1 MDNDTVFDV
10 LAFMIIIGICFICYA
25 VPILL
30 EEPEPEQLRS
40 FSLEVSFPEI
50 EAPDVSRAF
59 EVKANKEAAKSRL
72 DDLSGIL
79 AKLEEIEPSAVRI
92 TYAGCFY
99 VTSYSNTPEQCG
111 NSLGITAS
119 GKLVTEDPTCRTV
132 AVDPAII
139 PLGTKLI
146 IEGYEG
152 IIWEAADTG
161 SAINNYDL
169 DLFTFSEAESIS
181 FNPVYL
187 DAWIIEEL

>member
-1 MDNDTVFDV
+1 MDNDTIFDV
-10 LAFMIIIGICFICYA
+10 LAFMLIIGICFICYA
-25 VPILL
+25 VPVLL

-40 FSLEVSFPEI
+40 FTLEVSFPEI

-99 VTSYSNTPEQCG
+99 VTSYSNTVEQCG
-111 NSLGITAS
+111 NTLGITAS

-187 DAWIIEEL
+187 DAWIVEEL

>member
-25 VPILL
+25 VPVIL

-40 FSLEVSFPEI
+40 FSLELSFPEI

-99 VTSYSNTPEQCG
+99 VTSYSNTVEQCG
-111 NSLGITAS
+111 NTLGITAS

>member
-25 VPILL
+25 VPVLL

-40 FSLEVSFPEI
+40 FSLEVSFPKI

-72 DDLSGIL
+72 DDLAGIL
-79 AKLEEIEPSAVRI
+79 AKLDEIEPSAVRI

-99 VTSYSNTPEQCG
+99 VTSYSNTVEQCG
-111 NSLGITAS
+111 NTLGITAS

-161 SAINNYDL
+161 SAIENYDL

>member
-25 VPILL
+25 VPVIL
-30 EEPEPEQLRS
+30 EEPEPEKLRS

-72 DDLSGIL
+72 DDLAGIL
-79 AKLEEIEPSAVRI
+79 AKLDEIEPSAVRI
-92 TYAGCFY
+92 TYAGTFY
-99 VTSYSNTPEQCG
+99 VTSYSNTVEQCG
-111 NSLGITAS
+111 NTLGITAS

>member
-1 MDNDTVFDV
+1 MDNDTIFDV

-25 VPILL
+25 VPVLL
-30 EEPEPEQLRS
+30 EEPEPEQLKS

-79 AKLEEIEPSAVRI
+79 AKLDEIEPSAVRI

>member
-25 VPILL
+25 VPVLL

-72 DDLSGIL
+72 DDLAGIL

-187 DAWIIEEL
+187 DAWIVEEL

>member
-1 MDNDTVFDV
+1 MDNDTIFDV

-25 VPILL
+25 VPVLL
-30 EEPEPEQLRS
+30 EEPEAEQLRS
-40 FSLEVSFPEI
+40 YSLEVSFPEI

-72 DDLSGIL
+72 DDLAGIL
-79 AKLEEIEPSAVRI
+79 AKLDEIEPSAVRI
-92 TYAGCFY
+92 TYAGTFY
-99 VTSYSNTPEQCG
+99 VTSYSNTVEQCG
-111 NSLGITAS
+111 NTLGITAS

-161 SAINNYDL
+161 SAISNYDL

-187 DAWIIEEL
+187 DAWIVEEL

>member
-1 MDNDTVFDV
+1 MDNDKVFNILAV
-10 LAFMIIIGICFICYA
+10 LLLIGIVFIIYA
-25 VPILL
+25 VPVLM

-40 FSLEVSFPEI
+40 FFLEVSFPEI

-72 DDLSGIL
+72 DDLAGIL
-79 AKLEEIEPSAVRI
+79 AKLDEIEPSAVRI

-99 VTSYSNTPEQCG
+99 VTSYSNTVEQCG
-111 NSLGITAS
+111 NTLGITAS

-132 AVDPAII
+132 AVDPDII

-187 DAWIIEEL
+187 DAWIVEEL

>member
-1 MDNDTVFDV
+1 MDNDTIFDV
-10 LAFMIIIGICFICYA
+10 LAFMTIIGICFICYA
-25 VPILL
+25 VPVLL
-30 EEPEPEQLRS
+30 EEPDTELLRS

-72 DDLSGIL
+72 DELAGIL
-79 AKLEEIEPSAVRI
+79 DKLDEIEPSAVRI

-99 VTSYSNTPEQCG
+99 VTSYSNTVEQCG
-111 NSLGITAS
+111 NTLGITAS
-119 GKLVTEDPTCRTV
+119 GKLVTENPTCRTV

-187 DAWIIEEL
+187 DAWIVEEL

>member
-1 MDNDTVFDV
+1 MDNDKVFNILAV
-10 LAFMIIIGICFICYA
+10 LLLIGIVFIIYA
-25 VPILL
+25 VPVLM
-30 EEPEPEQLRS
+30 EEPEQLRS
-40 FSLEVSFPEI
+40 YSLAFDVPEV

-72 DDLSGIL
+72 DDLAGIL
-79 AKLEEIEPSAVRI
+79 AKLDEIEPSAIRI

-132 AVDPAII
+132 AVDPDII

-187 DAWIIEEL
+187 DAWIVEEL

>member
-25 VPILL
+25 VPVLL

-72 DDLSGIL
+72 DDLAGIL
-79 AKLEEIEPSAVRI
+79 AKLDEIEPSAVRI

-99 VTSYSNTPEQCG
+99 VTSYSNTKEQCG
-111 NSLGITAS
+111 NTLGITAS

-187 DAWIIEEL
+187 DAWIVEEL

>member
-1 MDNDTVFDV
+1 MDNDKVINILAV
-10 LAFMIIIGICFICYA
+10 LILIGIVFIIYA
-25 VPILL
+25 VPVLL

-50 EAPDVSRAF
+50 EAPDVSRAI

-99 VTSYSNTPEQCG
+99 VTSYSNTVEQCG
-111 NSLGITAS
+111 NTLGITAS

-132 AVDPAII
+132 AVDPSVI

-146 IEGYEG
+146 VETYPD

-161 SAINNYDL
+161 SAIKGYDL

>member
-1 MDNDTVFDV
+1 MDNDTIFDV

-25 VPILL
+25 VPVLL
-30 EEPEPEQLRS
+30 EEPEPEQLKS

-72 DDLSGIL
+72 DDLAGIL
-79 AKLEEIEPSAVRI
+79 AKLDEIEPSAVRI

-187 DAWIIEEL
+187 DAWIVEEL

>member
-1 MDNDTVFDV
+1 MDNDTIFDV
-10 LAFMIIIGICFICYA
+10 LAFMTIIGICFICYA
-25 VPILL
+25 VPVIL
-30 EEPEPEQLRS
+30 EEPEPELLRS

-72 DDLSGIL
+72 DDLAGIL
-79 AKLEEIEPSAVRI
+79 AKLDEIEPSAVRI
-92 TYAGCFY
+92 TYAGTFY
-99 VTSYSNTPEQCG
+99 VTSYSNTVEQCG